1 MAALLQVSKLS
12 KNYGGVQAL
21 RDVELN
27 VQEGEI
33 HSVIGPNGSGKT
45 TLFNVLTRY
54 AEPSSGV
61 VRYKNRDL
69 AGLKPSAVAAMGM
82 ARTFQNVLVFK
93 QMTVLENVMVGR
105 HPTLKAAVF
114 HAFYRPAWVK
124 EERISNLQKS
134 TEIID
139 FCGLSQYKDALA
151 KNLPYADQ
159 KRLEIARALATEP
172 KLMLLD
178 EPAAG
183 TPTGEVEDLLGLIK
197 RINKLGVTV
206 MLIEHKM
213 DMVMEVS
220 DTISVLNFGR
230 KIAEGTP
237 EAISK
242 NTTVIEAYLGRK
254 WLDAKS

>member
-1 MAALLQVSKLS
+1 MAALLKVEKLS

-21 RDVELN
+21 ADVDLD
-27 VQEGEI
+27 VREGEI
-33 HSVIGPNGSGKT
+33 HAVIGPNGSGKT

-54 AEPSSGV
+54 AEPTSGV
-61 VRYKNRDL
+61 VMYKDKDL
-69 AGLKPSAVAAMGM
+69 AGLRPSAVTAMGL
-82 ARTFQNVLVFK
+82 ARTFQNVLVFR

-105 HPTLKAAVF
+105 LPVSKASVF

-124 EERISNLQKS
+124 EERLENLKRAD
-134 TEIID
+134 EIIE
-139 FCGLSQYKDALA
+139 FCGLSQHKDALA

-172 KLMLLD
+172 QLMLLD

-183 TPTGEVEDLLGLIK
+183 TPTGEVQDLLDLIK
-197 RINKLGVTV
+197 RINRLGVTV

-237 EAISK
+237 DAISK
-242 NTTVIEAYLGRK
+242 DSTVIEAYLGRK